1 MAFSGKISSDKGII
15 QPFLKPEQIR
25 SVVILLKGTR
35 TFCLLIFLSAF
46 SCSSFAQVTKIM
58 GRITDSVTKEALPF
72 VNIIVKGT
80 TEGTLTDFDGKY
92 SFELKEHGD
101 SIRFSLMGYK
111 TVTRY
116 ILRSQFQTID
126 IEMSKTSIDLPEVVI
141 HFTGNPAEAIL
152 RKIIQNRERNSMQDF
167 QTYQYQAYTKIE
179 FDANN
184 ITDRFRKW
192 KIVKPFRFVQQY
204 IDTSTVN
211 GKSYLPVFLTETSSD
226 VFFRKSPKSR
236 KEIITASRVSGLENV
251 SIGQF
256 LGNLSQEVDLYK
268 DYILLFDKNFVS
280 PISSFGIAYY
290 KYYLV
295 DSAYFGNK
303 WCYHIMFKPRHKQEL
318 TFSGNFWVNDTT
330 WAIRKV
336 EMRMAPDANINFI
349 NDMNVRQE
357 YQWTENKFWIKTRDY
372 LVIDFNIIVNS
383 KKTVGFFGHKTTV
396 YSDFHFDVPESRK
409 FILISTNVIEQPQ
422 SETRTETEWDTIR
435 PERLSRTES
444 GIYKMVDSVKRI
456 PVFRTYVD
464 VVYGVTTGYLSWGK
478 IELGPYFKVYSF
490 NNVEGNRFRLGL
502 RTANSFSKKMQLE
515 GYVAYG
521 SKDMTFKYGGDFI
534 YLFSKNPRRDVS
546 ASYKWDVEQLGKSPY
561 ALATDNI
568 LSSVFHRGPNNKLT
582 MVREYKVAYEHE
594 WFIGFSNT
602 LQFLHREVFP
612 LGSTEFI
619 VYPEPQ
625 VPPEQMKSIYTNEI
639 RLDTRF
645 SFREKFLTGQI
656 YRYSISSNYPIIL
669 LSYSYG
675 IPGLF
680 NSSYEY
686 HKLNL
691 GISQWFNFTTIGW
704 SQYIL
709 EAGKIWG
716 RLPYPLL
723 KIHDGNQSFLFDE
736 YSSNLMN
743 YYEFTSNQF
752 VSLTFAHH
760 FDGLLFNRIPLLRKL
775 KWREVLQAR
784 GVYGTLSPEN
794 QDYSQFPDHLR
805 SLGKEPYL
813 EAGAGIENIFRF
825 IRVDAVWRLTH
836 LNDPQNPGVP
846 KFGLFVSMNFAF

>member
-1 MAFSGKISSDKGII
+1 MQHARK
-15 QPFLKPEQIR
+15 QERLW
-25 SVVILLKGTR
+25 SVGLILKGYR
-35 TFCLLIFLSAF
+35 IPCLLLFLFAF

-92 SFELKEHGD
+92 SFELKKHGD

-111 TVTRY
+111 PVTRY
-116 ILRSQFQTID
+116 IFRNQFQTID
-126 IEMSKTSIDLPEVVI
+126 VEMSTTSINLPEVVI
-141 HFTGNPAEAIL
+141 HFTGNPAEVIL
-152 RKIIQNRERNSMQDF
+152 RKIIQNRERNSMQNF
-167 QTYQYQAYTKIE
+167 QTYQYKAYTKIE

-184 ITDRFRKW
+184 ISDRLRNLKLL
-192 KIVKPFRFVQQY
+192 KPFEFVQQY

-226 VFFRKSPKSR
+226 VFFRKNPKSR

-251 SIGQF
+251 NIGQF

-280 PISSFGIAYY
+280 PIASFGIGYY

-295 DSAYFGNK
+295 DSTFIGNK

-336 EMRMAPDANINFI
+336 EMRMATDANINFI

-357 YQWTENKFWIKTRDY
+357 YQWTENKFWMKTRDY

-396 YSDFHFDVPESRK
+396 YSNFHFDVPESRK
-409 FILISTNVIEQPQ
+409 FMSIPTNVLEQPQ
-422 SETRTETEWDTIR
+422 SENRTESEWDTIR
-435 PERLSRTES
+435 PEKLSQTES

-456 PVFRTYVD
+456 PIFWTYVD
-464 VVYGVTTGYLSWGK
+464 VVYGITTGYLSWGK
-478 IELGPYFKVYSF
+478 IELGPYFKIYSF

-502 RTANSFSKKMQLE
+502 RTSNSFSKKIQLE
-515 GYVAYG
+515 GYLAYG
-521 SKDMTFKYGGDFI
+521 TKDQTFKYGSDFI
-534 YLFSKNPRRDVS
+534 YVFSKNPRRDVS
-546 ASYKWDVEQLGKSPY
+546 ASYIWDVEQLGKSLY

-568 LSSVFHRGPNNKLT
+568 LSSIFHRGPNNKLT
-582 MVREYKVAYEHE
+582 MVREYKAAYEHE
-594 WFIGFSNT
+594 WFIGLSNT
-602 LQFLHREVFP
+602 VQFLHREVFP

-619 VYPEPQ
+619 VYPGPDMPAQ
-625 VPPEQMKSIYTNEI
+625 PMKSIYTSEI
-639 RLDTRF
+639 RLDARF
-645 SFREKFLTGQI
+645 SFSEKFLNGQI
-656 YRYSISSNYPIIL
+656 SRYSISSNYPIIL

-675 IPGLF
+675 IPHLF
-680 NSSYEY
+680 NSDYEY

-704 SQYIL
+704 SKYIL

-716 RLPYPLL
+716 KLPYPLL
-723 KIHDGNQSFLFDE
+723 KIHDGNQTFLFDE
-736 YSSNLMN
+736 YASSLMN
-743 YYEFTSNQF
+743 YYEFTSDQF
-752 VSLTFAHH
+752 VTLSFTHH
-760 FDGLLFNRIPLLRKL
+760 FDGLLFNKIPLLRKL

-784 GVYGTLSPEN
+784 GVYGSLSAKN
-794 QDYSQFPDHLR
+794 QEYSQFPDQLR
-805 SLGKEPYL
+805 SFGKEPYL
-813 EAGAGIENIFRF
+813 EAGPGIENIFRF

-836 LNDPQNPGVP
+836 LHDPQNPTVP
-846 KFGLFVSMNFAF
+846 KFGVFVSLNFAF